1 MNIPLKISATEHLNG
16 FSTGLVGASNVSI
29 HVHTY
34 NHAYIYKYKQ
44 YIQYTQKPEHLCIF
58 IKQINPDMLFTIKNS
73 FIAIEH

>member
-34 NHAYIYKYKQ
+34 SRAYIHKYKQ
-44 YIQYTQKPEHLCIF
+44 YIQYIQKPEHISASEEHCIF
-58 IKQINPDMLFTIKNS
+58 IKQINPNMLFNNC
-73 FIAIEH
+73 HR